1 MKLFTG
7 TSGFAY
13 KEWKGSFYPEKLRND
28 DMLSYY
34 AAQFPSV
41 EINNS
46 FYRMPA
52 EKTLRQWTEQVPAH
66 FRFVLKAPQR
76 ITHFT
81 RLKEESKDPLAF
93 FLKTAATMGE
103 QLGPLLFQLPPNM
116 KLDLPRL
123 QNFLSW
129 IPQGTRT
136 AFEFRHASWLE
147 DNVYDALRAAN
158 AALCVADIEEEEA
171 PRVATADW
179 GYLRLRRVAY
189 TPEDVADWAG
199 WTKAQTWSDAFV
211 FFKHEDAGT
220 GPRLAREFRDTW
232 ERIPTTQSLPPAH
245 P

>member
-1 MKLFTG
+1 MQLFTG

-13 KEWKGSFYPEKLRND
+13 KEWKGSFYPEDLRND

-34 AAQFPSV
+34 AAQFRAV

-52 EKTLRQWTEQVPAH
+52 EKTLRQWTGQVPPQ

-81 RLKEESKDPLAF
+81 RLKEESKDPLEY

-103 QLGPLLFQLPPNM
+103 QLGPLLFQLPPNL
-116 KLDLPRL
+116 KQDLPRL
-123 QNFLSW
+123 QNFLTW
-129 IPQGTRT
+129 IPAGVRV
-136 AFEFRHASWLE
+136 AFEFRHNSWF
-147 DNVYDALRAAN
+147 DDVVYDALRSAS
-158 AALCVADIEEEEA
+158 AALCIADTEA
-171 PRVATADW
+171 EQTPRVATTSEW

-189 TPEDVADWAG
+189 AEADVAEWAG
-199 WTKAQTWSDAFV
+199 WTRAQSWQDAFV

-220 GPRLAREFRDTW
+220 GPRLAKQFEAAF
-232 ERIPTTQSLPPAH
+232 A
-245 P
+245 

>member
-1 MKLFTG
+1 MKLYTG

-13 KEWKGSFYPEKLRND
+13 KEWKGAFYPEDLRDD

-34 AAQFPSV
+34 ASQFRSC
-41 EINNS
+41 EINNT

-52 EKTLRQWTEQVPAH
+52 EKTLRQWTEQVPAE

-81 RLKEESKDPLAF
+81 RLKEESKDPLEY
-93 FLKTAATMGE
+93 FLKTSSVLGE
-103 QLGPLLFQLPPNM
+103 QRGPLLFQLPPNM

-129 IPQGTRT
+129 LPEGVRA
-136 AFEFRHASWLE
+136 AFEFRHASWF
-147 DNVYDALRAAN
+147 DDGVFDALRARN
-158 AALCVADIEEEEA
+158 ASLCVADTEEEQA

-189 TPEDVADWAG
+189 TPEDVNEWAA
-199 WTKAQTWSDAFV
+199 WARSQPWSDTYV

-220 GPRLAREFRDTW
+220 GPRLAKSFETAFAA
-232 ERIPTTQSLPPAH
+232 L
-245 P
+245 

>member
-1 MKLFTG
+1 MNLYTG

-13 KEWKGSFYPEKLRND
+13 KEWKGSFYPDKIKND
-28 DMLSYY
+28 DMLAFY
-34 AAQFPSV
+34 ASQFRSV

-52 EKTLRQWTEQVPAH
+52 EKTLLQWIAEVPRE

-81 RLKEESKDPLAF
+81 RLKEESRDPLEF
-93 FLKTAATMGE
+93 FLKTAAVMGD

-123 QNFLSW
+123 QTFLSW
-129 IPQGTRT
+129 IPSGVRV
-136 AFEFRHASWLE
+136 AFEFRHASWFDE
-147 DNVYDALRAAN
+147 GVFDALRAVN
-158 AALCVADIEEEEA
+158 ASLCVADTDDEQT

-179 GYLRLRRVAY
+179 GYVRLRRVVY
-189 TPEDVADWAG
+189 SDTDVAEWASWVRG
-199 WTKAQTWSDAFV
+199 LSWRDAFV

-220 GPRLAREFRDTW
+220 GPRLAKSFAGAF
-232 ERIPTTQSLPPAH
+232 SH
-245 P
+245 

>member
-1 MKLFTG
+1 MQLFTG

-13 KEWKGSFYPEKLRND
+13 KEWKGAFYPEDLRND

-34 AAQFPSV
+34 ASQFRSV

-52 EKTLRQWTEQVPAH
+52 EKTLTQWTEQVPPE

-81 RLKEESKDPLAF
+81 RLKEESKDPLEF
-93 FLKTAATMGE
+93 FLKTARTMGG

-129 IPQGTRT
+129 LPTGIRA
-136 AFEFRHASWLE
+136 AFEFRHNSWF
-147 DNVYDALRAAN
+147 DDGVYDALRAVN
-158 AALCVADIEEEEA
+158 ASLCIADTEDEQT
-171 PRVATADW
+171 PRIATATDW
-179 GYLRLRRVAY
+179 GYVRLRRVEYSPA
-189 TPEDVADWAG
+189 DVAEWAS
-199 WTKAQTWSDAFV
+199 WTRAQAWEEAFV

-220 GPRLAREFRDTW
+220 GPRLAKEFEAAFSR
-232 ERIPTTQSLPPAH
+232 
-245 P
+245 

>member
-1 MKLFTG
+1 MTLYTG

-13 KEWKGSFYPEKLRND
+13 KEWKGAFYPEDMRND

-34 AAQFPSV
+34 ASQFRSC
-41 EINNS
+41 EINNT

-52 EKTLRQWTEQVPAH
+52 EKTLRQWTEQVPPE

-81 RLKEESKDPLAF
+81 RLKEESKDPLEY
-93 FLKTAATMGE
+93 FLKTSSVLGE
-103 QLGPLLFQLPPNM
+103 QRGPLLFQLPPNM

-129 IPQGTRT
+129 LPEGVRA
-136 AFEFRHASWLE
+136 AFEFRHASWF
-147 DNVYDALRAAN
+147 DDGVFDALRVRN
-158 AALCVADIEEEEA
+158 ASLCVADTEEEQA
-171 PRVATADW
+171 PRIATADW

-189 TPEDVADWAG
+189 TPGDVNEWAA
-199 WTKAQTWSDAFV
+199 WAKSQPWRDSYV

-220 GPRLAREFRDTW
+220 GPRLAKSFETAFAA
-232 ERIPTTQSLPPAH
+232 L
-245 P
+245 

>member
-1 MKLFTG
+1 MEKPEFLKRGPPNLFTG

-13 KEWKGSFYPEKLRND
+13 KEWKGAFYPEKIKND

-34 AAQFPSV
+34 ASHFRSV

-52 EKTLRQWTEQVPAH
+52 EKTLLQWTSQVPAE

-93 FLKTAATMGE
+93 FVKTAGCLGE

-129 IPQGTRT
+129 LPAGIRA
-136 AFEFRHASWLE
+136 AFEFRHSSWF
-147 DNVYDALRAAN
+147 DQDVYEALRSVN
-158 AALCVADIEEEEA
+158 ASLCVADTEDEQT
-171 PRVATADW
+171 PRMQTADW
-179 GYLRLRRVAY
+179 GYVRLRRVEYSDA
-189 TPEDVADWAG
+189 DINDWAA
-199 WTKAQTWSDAFV
+199 WTRDQPWSDAYV

-220 GPRLAREFRDTW
+220 GPRLAKAFETSFR
-232 ERIPTTQSLPPAH
+232 SS
-245 P
+245 